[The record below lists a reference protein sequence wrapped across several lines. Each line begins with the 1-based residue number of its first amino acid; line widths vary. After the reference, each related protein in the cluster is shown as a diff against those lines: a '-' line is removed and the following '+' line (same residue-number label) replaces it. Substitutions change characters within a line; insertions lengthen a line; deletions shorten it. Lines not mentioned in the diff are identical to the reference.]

1 MTLQDTNR
9 HTQAIADAIQ
19 RHEEYYKLAP
29 LAVDVNTTRFTLV
42 HVELPTPQVAGTY
55 TQQRAYA
62 VDKAQQ
68 ILQNITSYGR
78 NE

>member
-19 RHEEYYKLAP
+19 QREKYYFGLAG
-29 LAVDVNTTRFTLV
+29 RFDYV
-42 HVELPTPQVAGTY
+42 KLPTPQVAGTY

-68 ILQNITSYGR
+68 ILQNITS
-78 NE
+78 

>member
-19 RHEEYYKLAP
+19 RGEKTYQITP
-29 LAVDVNTTRFTLV
+29 VNLL
-42 HVELPTPQVAGTY
+42 ESLPTPQVSGTY

-68 ILQNITSYGR
+68 ILQNITL
-78 NE
+78 